1 MIKIVSV
8 HIEEFRGIRKLDID
22 LDGKTFAVSGPN
34 GSGKSGVID
43 AIEFGLT
50 GQIGRLTGR
59 GTKGLSIGDHAP
71 HVDRTNFPDAAFV
84 ELELTFPTLGKSA
97 KLTRCV
103 SAPKKP
109 KIEPNDA
116 DIAEV
121 VQEVASHPEIT
132 LARREILKFILV
144 EPTERSKE
152 IQAILKIEDLGQT
165 RSVLN
170 TAHGKLNRAATA
182 AEKDT
187 KNKRDILL
195 QHLGLSSLSASDVMG
210 SVNTKRQL
218 LGLPVLEEVTADTKL
233 DQGLAEPSSEQA
245 LNKAAAL
252 IELTKLKETVEGL
265 PTLETP
271 AAVDLL
277 SHIEK
282 LENEP
287 QLLIALQQR
296 ALVSQGLKLVD
307 GPECPMCDHEWPDEA
322 HLLAHLHAKQEN
334 SKTAGEVQQ
343 SVMDDASAL
352 SSEVGSLK
360 AMLLEAHRI
369 AKAEKAANFL
379 TQIEEWGKDL
389 ASLQEKLKQFSDV
402 LTQKD
407 RLETGWPALPPEF
420 NASLSEFTE
429 EVRAKPDLTATVEAQ
444 SFLINA
450 DQRFCDYREARK
462 TEAEAKRARDASKV
476 AYEAWCSAME
486 TELDAL
492 YDAVEDDFSKFYRV
506 LNDGDEQKFVAR
518 LKATEG
524 RLDFDVNFYERGLF
538 PPGAFHS
545 EGHQDGMGVC
555 LYLALMKRL
564 LGDGFTVALLD
575 DVVMSVDADHR
586 YQFCKLLMSEFPN
599 TQFVIATHDKVW
611 AEQMRSAKLVS
622 RKTSIAFD
630 SWSVD
635 TGPLVESNPDVWAD
649 IEAELAKGKVEVA
662 APILRRH
669 MEFVS
674 RLLAD
679 QLAAPTIFRA
689 DNSYDMGNLL
699 PSTISRL
706 KDLLG
711 KAADAAQSWGNDTQK
726 ADALA
731 RKQKLKEASTH
742 KGEEDWAIN
751 RAVHFNEWAN
761 FGAKDFEPV
770 VNAFRE
776 LLDCAKCP
784 ECDAWLYVTPRFGPA
799 EALRCPCSS
808 TNLNLKR
815 KSGQK

>member
-1 MIKIVSV
+1 MIKIASA
-8 HIEEFRGIRKLDID
+8 HIEEFRGIRKLKID

-84 ELELTFPTLGKSA
+84 ELDLTFPTLGKSA
-97 KLTRCV
+97 TLTRSV

-116 DIAEV
+116 DIVDILE
-121 VQEVASHPEIT
+121 EVANHPEIT

-170 TAHGKLNRAATA
+170 TAFGKLNRAATA
-182 AEKDT
+182 TEKDT
-187 KNKRDILL
+187 KNKRNTLL
-195 QHLGLSSLSASDVMG
+195 QHLGLSSLSASDVIG
-210 SVNTKRQL
+210 AVNPKRLL
-218 LGLPVLEEVTADTKL
+218 LGLPALEEVTAETKL
-233 DQGLAEPSSEQA
+233 DQGLAEPSAEQT

-252 IELTKLKETVEGL
+252 IELKKLTESVDGL

-271 AAVDLL
+271 AANRLL
-277 SHIEK
+277 GQIEK

-322 HLLAHLHAKQEN
+322 HLLAHLHAKQEK

-343 SVMDDASAL
+343 SIMDDASAL
-352 SSEVGSLK
+352 SSEVGNLK
-360 AMLLEAHRI
+360 ALLLEAHRI
-369 AKAEKAANFL
+369 AKTEKATEFQ
-379 TQIEEWGKDL
+379 TMIEAWGKDL
-389 ASLQEKLKQFSDV
+389 ASLQEKLKEFSGV
-402 LTQKD
+402 LAQKD
-407 RLETGWPALPPEF
+407 RLVAGWPALPPDF
-420 NASLSEFTE
+420 KAALSEFTE
-429 EVRAKPDLTATVEAQ
+429 AVRSKPDQTATVEAQ

-450 DQRFCDYREARK
+450 DQRFRDYREARK
-462 TEAEAKRARDASKV
+462 AESEAKKARDASKV

-492 YDAVEDDFSKFYRV
+492 YADVEDDFSKFYRV

-564 LGDGFTVALLD
+564 LGDRFTVALLD

-586 YQFCKLLMSEFPN
+586 YQFCKLLMSEFPD

-611 AEQMRSAKLVS
+611 AEQMRSAKLVT
-622 RKTSIAFD
+622 RNTSIAFD

-635 TGPLVESNPDVWAD
+635 TGPLVEFNPDVWAD

-669 MEFVS
+669 MEFAS

-689 DNSYDMGNLL
+689 DNNYDMGSLL
-699 PSTISRL
+699 PSAMSRL
-706 KDLLG
+706 KELLG
-711 KAADAAQSWGNDTQK
+711 KAADAAQSWGNETQK
-726 ADALA
+726 ADALV

-761 FGAKDFEPV
+761 FGTNDFAPV
-770 VNAFRE
+770 VRAFRD

-784 ECDAWLYVTPRFGPA
+784 DCQGWLYVTPRHGPC
-799 EALRCPCSS
+799 EALRCACSS
-808 TNLNLKR
+808 TNLNLNR
-815 KSGQK
+815 KPK

>member
-1 MIKIVSV
+1 MIKITSA
-8 HIEEFRGIRKLDID
+8 HIEEFRGIRKLDIN

-50 GQIGRLTGR
+50 GQIGRLIGQ

-71 HVDRTNFPDAAFV
+71 HVDSTKFPDAAFI
-84 ELELTFPTLGKSA
+84 ELNLTFPTLGKSA
-97 KLTRCV
+97 KLTRSV

-109 KIEPNDA
+109 TIEPNDS
-116 DIAEV
+116 DIAEIL
-121 VQEVASHPEIT
+121 QEVAIHPEIT
-132 LARREILKFILV
+132 LARRDILKFILV

-170 TAHGKLNRAATA
+170 TAFNKLNRAATA
-182 AEKDT
+182 AEKDA
-187 KNKRDILL
+187 KSKRDTLQ
-195 QHLGLSSLSASDVMG
+195 QHLGLSSLSASDVMRV
-210 SVNTKRQL
+210 VNAKRQL
-218 LGLPVLEEVTADTKL
+218 LGLPALEEVTAETEL
-233 DQGLAEPSSEQA
+233 DQGLAEPSTEQA

-252 IELTKLKETVEGL
+252 IDLTNLKEMIDGL
-265 PTLETP
+265 SQPE
-271 AAVDLL
+271 ASAGAGLL
-277 SHIEK
+277 GHIEK
-282 LENEP
+282 LESDP

-296 ALVSQGLKLVD
+296 ALVTQGLKLID
-307 GPECPMCDHEWPDEA
+307 GPECPMCDHKWPDEA
-322 HLLAHLHAKQEN
+322 HLLAYLHAKQEK

-352 SSEVGSLK
+352 SSEVGKLKSL
-360 AMLLEAHRI
+360 LLDAHRV
-369 AKAEKAANFL
+369 AKTEKATEFL
-379 TQIEEWGKDL
+379 AQVEGWGKDL
-389 ASLQEKLKQFSDV
+389 ASLQEKLKQFTDV
-402 LTQKD
+402 LAQKD
-407 RLETGWPALPPEF
+407 RLKAGWPALPADF
-420 NASLSEFTE
+420 SAALSNFTE
-429 EVRAKPDLTATVEAQ
+429 AVRAKPDQTATHKAQ

-450 DQRFCDYREARK
+450 DQRFCDYRSARKAEDEARK
-462 TEAEAKRARDASKV
+462 ARDASKV
-476 AYEAWCSAME
+476 AYEAWCNAMV

-492 YDAVEDDFSKFYRV
+492 YGAVEDDFSKFYRV

-586 YQFCKLLMSEFPN
+586 YQFCKLLMSEFPD
-599 TQFVIATHDKVW
+599 TQFVIATHDKIW
-611 AEQMRSAKLVS
+611 AEQMRSAKLVT

-635 TGPLVESNPDVWAD
+635 TGPLVEINPDVWAD
-649 IEAELAKGKVEVA
+649 IEAALAKGKVEVA
-662 APILRRH
+662 ASTLRRH
-669 MEFVS
+669 MEFVA

-679 QLAAPTIFRA
+679 QLAAQTVFRA
-689 DNSYDMGNLL
+689 DNSYDMGSLL
-699 PSTISRL
+699 PSAFSRL
-706 KDLLG
+706 KELLG
-711 KAADAAQSWGNDTQK
+711 RAADAAQSWDNEAQK
-726 ADALA
+726 ADALT
-731 RKQKLKEASTH
+731 RKQKLKVANTH
-742 KGEEDWAIN
+742 KGEEDWTIN
-751 RAVHFNEWAN
+751 RAVHYNEWAN
-761 FGAKDFEPV
+761 FGTNDFAPLV
-770 VNAFRE
+770 KALQE
-776 LLDCAKCP
+776 LLDCAQCP
-784 ECDAWLYVTPRFGPA
+784 DCKSWLYVSPRNGPP
-799 EALRCPCSS
+799 ETLRCSCSA

-815 KSGQK
+815 KEG

>member
-1 MIKIVSV
+1 MIKIVSA

-71 HVDRTNFPDAAFV
+71 HVDRINFPDAAFV

-97 KLTRCV
+97 KLTRSV

-116 DIAEV
+116 AIVEILHD
-121 VQEVASHPEIT
+121 VASHPEIT

-152 IQAILKIEDLGQT
+152 IQAILKIDDLGQT

-170 TAHGKLNRAATA
+170 TAFGKLNRAATA

-187 KNKRDILL
+187 KNKRDTLL

-210 SVNTKRQL
+210 AVNPKRQL
-218 LGLPVLEEVTADTKL
+218 LGLPVLDEVTAETKL
-233 DQGLAEPSSEQA
+233 DQGLAEPSSEQP
-245 LNKAAAL
+245 LNTAAAL
-252 IELTKLKETVEGL
+252 IELTKLKDAIDGL

-271 AAVDLL
+271 AATRLL
-277 SHIEK
+277 DHIKK
-282 LENEP
+282 LENDP
-287 QLLIALQQR
+287 QLLIALHQR
-296 ALVSQGLKLVD
+296 ALVAQGLKLVD

-322 HLLAHLHAKQEN
+322 HLLAHLHAKQEK

-343 SVMDDASAL
+343 NLMDDAGAL
-352 SSEVGSLK
+352 SSEVANLK
-360 AMLLEAHRI
+360 ALLLEAHRI
-369 AKAEKAANFL
+369 AKAEKAADFL
-379 TQIEEWGKDL
+379 AQIEAWGKDL

-402 LTQKD
+402 LALKD
-407 RLETGWPALPPEF
+407 RLEAGWPGMPPGFE
-420 NASLSEFTE
+420 AALSEFTE
-429 EVRAKPDLTATVEAQ
+429 AVRAKPDQTATVEAQ

-450 DQRFCDYREARK
+450 DQRFHDYREARK
-462 TEAEAKRARDASKV
+462 VETDAKKAREASEV

-564 LGDGFTVALLD
+564 LGDGFSVALLD

-586 YQFCKLLMSEFPN
+586 YQFCKLLMSEFPD

-611 AEQMRSAKLVS
+611 AEQMRSAKLVT

-630 SWSVD
+630 SWSVE
-635 TGPLVESNPDVWAD
+635 TGPVVEANPDVWAD
-649 IEAELAKGKVEVA
+649 IEAELAKDRVEVA

-679 QLAAPTIFRA
+679 QLAAQTGFRA
-689 DNSYDMGNLL
+689 DNNYDMGSLL
-699 PSTISRL
+699 PSAMFRL
-706 KDLLG
+706 KELLG
-711 KAADAAQSWGNDTQK
+711 KAADAAQSWNNGSQK
-726 ADALA
+726 TDALA

-751 RAVHFNEWAN
+751 RAVHFNDWAN
-761 FGAKDFEPV
+761 FTANDFAPV
-770 VNAFRE
+770 VKALQD

-784 ECDAWLYVTPRFGPA
+784 ECQGWLYVTPRHGPP
-799 EALRCPCSS
+799 EALRCSCSS

-815 KSGQK
+815 KPK

>member
-1 MIKIVSV
+1 MIKIASA
-8 HIEEFRGIRKLDID
+8 HIEEFRGIRSLDIN
-22 LDGKTFAVSGPN
+22 LSGKTFAVSGPN

-84 ELELTFPTLGKSA
+84 ELDLTFPTLGKSA
-97 KLTRCV
+97 KLTRSV

-116 DIAEV
+116 DIVEILE
-121 VQEVASHPEIT
+121 EVASHPEIT

-170 TAHGKLNRAATA
+170 SAYGKLNRAAIA

-187 KNKRDILL
+187 KNKRDTLL
-195 QHLGLSSLSASDVMG
+195 QHLGLSALSASDVMG
-210 SVNTKRQL
+210 SVNPRRQL
-218 LGLPVLEEVTADTKL
+218 LGLPVLEEVTAETKL

-252 IELTKLKETVEGL
+252 IELSKLKEAVDAL

-271 AAVDLL
+271 AANRLL
-277 SHIEK
+277 GHIEK
-282 LENEP
+282 LENDP

-296 ALVSQGLKLVD
+296 ALVAQGLKLVD

-322 HLLAHLHAKQEN
+322 HLLSHLHAKQEK

-343 SVMDDASAL
+343 SMMEEASAL
-352 SSEVGSLK
+352 SSEVGNLK
-360 AMLLEAHRI
+360 ALLLEAHRI
-369 AKAEKAANFL
+369 AKTEKVTEFQA
-379 TQIEEWGKDL
+379 QIEAWGKDL
-389 ASLQEKLKQFSDV
+389 ASLQEKLKQFADV
-402 LTQKD
+402 LEQKD
-407 RLETGWPALPPEF
+407 RLEGGWPALPHGFEL
-420 NASLSEFTE
+420 ALSAFTDAI
-429 EVRAKPDLTATVEAQ
+429 RAKPDQTATVEAQ

-450 DQRFCDYREARK
+450 DQRFRDYREARK
-462 TEAEAKRARDASKV
+462 SEAEAKKARDASKV

-492 YDAVEDDFSKFYRV
+492 YAAVEDDFSMFYRV

-564 LGDGFTVALLD
+564 LGDRFTVALLD

-586 YQFCKLLMSEFPN
+586 YQFCKLLMSEFPD

-611 AEQMRSAKLVS
+611 AEQMRSAKLVT
-622 RKTSIAFD
+622 RNTSIAFD

-635 TGPLVESNPDVWAD
+635 TGPLVEFNPDVWAD

-679 QLAAPTIFRA
+679 QLAAPTTFRA
-689 DNSYDMGNLL
+689 DNNYDMGNLL
-699 PSTISRL
+699 PSAMSRL
-706 KDLLG
+706 RDLLG
-711 KAADAAQSWGNDTQK
+711 RAADAAQSWGNETQK
-726 ADALA
+726 ADILA
-731 RKQKLKEASTH
+731 RKQKLKAASTH

-751 RAVHFNEWAN
+751 RAVHFNDWAN
-761 FGAKDFEPV
+761 FSANDFAPV
-770 VNAFRE
+770 VKAFQD
-776 LLDCAKCP
+776 LIDCAKCA
-784 ECDAWLYVTPRFGPA
+784 ECQGWLYVTPRHGPP
-799 EALRCPCSS
+799 EALRCACSS

-815 KSGQK
+815 KPK